1 LVAYLS
7 QAWLD
12 RAVALAANV
21 PGEPGVA
28 IRIQQVLTGGPDGD
42 VRYWTV
48 VDDGRTVEQRL
59 GQIDNADITLTT
71 TYADSLAVQRGEL
84 DVSVAFMQGRLK
96 VAGDMAKV
104 LQLLPLSGRPEW
116 QHAQSALAAE
126 TDF

>member
-1 LVAYLS
+1 LAAYLS

-12 RAVALAANV
+12 RAVELAASV

-28 IRIQQVLTGGPDGD
+28 IRIQQVLTGGPDGE
-42 VRYWTV
+42 VKYWTV
-48 VDDGRTVEQRL
+48 IHDGRTVEQRL
-59 GQIDNADITLTT
+59 GQTDDPDVTLTS
-71 TYADSLAVQRGEL
+71 TYADSLAVQHGEL

-116 QHAQSALAAE
+116 QQAQAALAAE
-126 TDF
+126 TEF